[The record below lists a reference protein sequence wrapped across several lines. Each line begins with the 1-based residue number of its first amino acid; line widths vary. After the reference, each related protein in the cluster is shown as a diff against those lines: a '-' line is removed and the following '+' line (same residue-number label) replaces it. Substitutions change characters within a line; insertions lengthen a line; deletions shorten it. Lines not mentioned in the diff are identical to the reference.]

1 MLTADYVVGLV
12 DGEGSFNVHVWT
24 PKASSKRRALVELR
38 FYLKLVNK
46 DRSLL
51 KKLHKF
57 FKCGKIYRQN
67 DYRPN
72 HQHCSRFEV
81 FNRSELEEKI
91 VPFFMANP
99 LQSITKK
106 KDFGLFAK
114 ILKMVMQKK
123 HLTETG
129 LQRIQALKDQMH

>member
-1 MLTADYVVGLV
+1 MLTADYIVDLV

-24 PKASSKRRALVELR
+24 PKSSPKRRALVELR

-51 KKLHKF
+51 NKLHKF

-81 FNRSELEEKI
+81 FNRSELEEII

-99 LQSITKK
+99 LQSTLKK
-106 KDFGLFAK
+106 KDFDLFK
-114 ILKMVMQKK
+114 QILNIVKK
-123 HLTETG
+123 KEHLTETG
-129 LQRIQALKDQMH
+129 LKRIQALKERMH